1 MQRTDCYQTLQGSAK
16 KLVSATGL
24 QEQQQQQQQQQQVVN
39 NKTWGNGLLLAT
51 EVAYSDL
58 D

>member
-24 QEQQQQQQQQQQVVN
+24 LGSDVLKLV
-39 NKTWGNGLLLAT
+39 KLVHA
-51 EVAYSDL
+51 VAQG
-58 D
+58 

>member
-24 QEQQQQQQQQQQVVN
+24 AGKLDHIGV
-39 NKTWGNGLLLAT
+39 G
-51 EVAYSDL
+51 AYSTLAGEDIFAQ
-58 D
+58 DYV

>member
-24 QEQQQQQQQQQQVVN
+24 F
-39 NKTWGNGLLLAT
+39 GGRGLLPDYT
-51 EVAYSDL
+51 EIKMSDVECTVL
-58 D
+58 G